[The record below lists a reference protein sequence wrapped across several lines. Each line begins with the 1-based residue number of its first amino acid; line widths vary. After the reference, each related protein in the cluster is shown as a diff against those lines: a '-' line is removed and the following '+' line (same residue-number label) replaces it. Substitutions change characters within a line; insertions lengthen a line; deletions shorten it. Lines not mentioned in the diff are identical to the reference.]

1 MKIVADS
8 NIPFAAE
15 ACADLG
21 DVEIVKAA
29 DFSPERLRDCDV
41 LLCRS
46 TRKINADLLDGTG
59 VRFVATATIGTDHA
73 DFDYL
78 ESRGIGFVSAP
89 GSNANSVSEYITSA
103 LVVMA
108 GEMGRKLCEMTL
120 GVVGVGNVGSRVVR
134 KAEALGMTVLQND
147 PPLQRQTGDE
157 RFRSI
162 DELTY
167 ADVITFHV
175 PLTRDGEDATFHMVD
190 AAFLDRMKP
199 GAMLI
204 NSSRG
209 AVADGH
215 AVLDVLRSGQMPA
228 VVLDVWEN
236 EPDIDVDLVANVA
249 LGTAHIAGHSF
260 DGKVN
265 GTKMV
270 YDAACEFLGVPPTW
284 TQDGQMPPM
293 AVPRREVDATGR
305 EDEDVI
311 GEVVLASYD
320 VRHDDAQLRRILKGG
335 DCGEHFRK
343 IRRGYWRRRAF
354 YNTTLAVT
362 GASPE
367 LRAGLSGLGFKLE
380 E

>member
-15 ACADLG
+15 ACAGLG
-21 DVEIVKAA
+21 EIEIVNARDLSA
-29 DFSPERLRDCDV
+29 ERLRDCDV

-46 TRKINADLLDGTG
+46 TRKINAELLDGTG
-59 VRFVATATIGTDHA
+59 VRFVATATIGTDHV
-73 DFDYL
+73 DVDYL
-78 ESRGIGFVSAP
+78 KSRGIGFASAP

-108 GEMGRKLCEMTL
+108 HEMGRKLRDMTI
-120 GVVGVGNVGSRVVR
+120 GVVGVGNVGSRVVG
-134 KAEALGMTVLQND
+134 KAEALGMTVLQSD
-147 PPLQRQTGDE
+147 PPLRRQTGDE
-157 RFRSI
+157 RFRPI
-162 DELTY
+162 EELMD
-167 ADVITFHV
+167 ADVITLHV

-204 NSSRG
+204 NSARG

-215 AVLDVLRSGQMPA
+215 ALLAVLGNGRMPA
-228 VVLDVWEN
+228 IVLDVWEN
-236 EPDIDVDLVANVA
+236 EPNIDVDLVAHVA
-249 LGTAHIAGHSF
+249 LGTPHIAGHSF

-270 YDAACEFLGVPPTW
+270 YDAACEFLGVRATW
-284 TQDGQMPPM
+284 TPDAVMPPM
-293 AVPRREVDATGR
+293 AVPRRELDATGR

-311 GEVVLASYD
+311 REVALASYD
-320 VRHDDAQLRRILKGG
+320 VRHDDAQLRRIVKGG

-343 IRRGYWRRRAF
+343 IRSGYWRRRAF
-354 YNTTLAVT
+354 HNTTVAVT

-380 E
+380 D